1 MRSFQLFSVI
11 LSFFLLVPSSQAN
24 SSVIPAEFFTVTL
37 PYGDS
42 VDAAA
47 KVPLDSYAQKAMP
60 VLLMRLTGRSELLE
74 SKLGQSYINR
84 AKKWLASYYIKPR
97 LEDGV
102 VVGQNIALRFDA
114 NRLKQAFQ
122 QQHIKLLSAA
132 QRPPT
137 LVMGAFI
144 QQGRLQK
151 LTEETLRYRID
162 VDFRDYPQALKLP
175 IKVPDSANHWIY
187 PVDASNN
194 LSKVQEA
201 MIRESQQ
208 NLLSFKLQSTNGQ
221 YQLGWRLF
229 ALNGDTLSS
238 GSSKGK
244 QRNALYQTMF
254 NDAMQQFAKITAVQ
268 TLQKNHIWLQV
279 NQIGFGEQ
287 LKMLEKDLLAQ
298 QPLITHVMLK
308 QVSAGQLNFDIE
320 YQGEFQSLI
329 NWLQTWNKVEI
340 INSDP
345 AAQKIEVNAKVAAFI
360 EKPESTLSNEEDSAS
375 QQ

>member
-24 SSVIPAEFFTVTL
+24 SAVIPTEFFTVTL

-42 VDAAA
+42 VDTAA
-47 KVPLDSYAQKAMP
+47 KVPLDGYAQKAMP
-60 VLLMRLTGRSELLE
+60 VLLMRLTGRSELLD
-74 SKLGQSYINR
+74 SKLGQTYINQ

-208 NLLSFKLQSTNGQ
+208 NLLSFKLQSSNGQ
-221 YQLGWRLF
+221 YQLDWRLF

-238 GSSKGK
+238 GSSKGAE
-244 QRNALYQTMF
+244 RSVLYQIMF
-254 NDAMQQFAKITAVQ
+254 NDAMQQYAKITAVE

-320 YQGEFQSLI
+320 YQGEYQSLI
-329 NWLQTWNKVEI
+329 NWLQSWSKVEI

-360 EKPESTLSNEEDSAS
+360 EEPETSLSIEQDSAS